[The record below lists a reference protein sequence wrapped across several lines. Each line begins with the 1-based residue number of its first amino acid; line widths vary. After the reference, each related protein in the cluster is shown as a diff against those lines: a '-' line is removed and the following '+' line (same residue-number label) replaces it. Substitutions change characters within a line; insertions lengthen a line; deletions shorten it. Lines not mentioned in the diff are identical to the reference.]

1 MSVKLNLLAP
11 STGASNQK
19 VDYSVVTNASS
30 NGTLAGDK
38 KATYVEDTL
47 AGELQRIKAYI
58 AEIGREAAF
67 LALQAAGAKVDQ
79 NSKLDQIA
87 EAMLSIVKNS
97 AADAV
102 GGEQSTGEGGAKLE
116 EIVIDAGEHTILP
129 KGYYVDGI
137 TVRATS
143 LADQSI
149 GTATAKDILD
159 GATAWVNG
167 VKITGTSTTNLSD
180 KSAGNAAYT
189 EVNDKLVINLKG
201 DDAAAEDKFV
211 NTGIKFVTQDEVPN
225 EVLVKKVTTPDAEE
239 TAVATAV
246 QIPAGYYP
254 AAVSI
259 PVHIEDAAGN
269 EEKVLNVTELNVTG
283 DVAFGNAENYKFDPS
298 TSEGAGRSFDY
309 YTGVVVD
316 KAALV
321 KNNITG
327 GYTVGKA
334 GWVNS
339 TDAFAGLSEGS
350 YKADAADVVVA
361 PKVDGATVT
370 IAKAVHGYTPDKV
383 VVNIAAVANPENQE
397 AVALVADKDAGKVS
411 FDTTVNITAG
421 YHNAKDVVVKG
432 EVDLNTIAGSHEFA
446 EATPSAAEKPQYDN
460 VVASQF
466 FTDRVQH
473 GYIKNDVDK
482 KYKVRDAEI
491 TTVPVSSK
499 AGDGSTYATITVTPS
514 TTGWFEGKIIPMTQA
529 QVKDLVDNLTTV
541 ETVSYTSTN
550 TAESSAI
557 ANTKGAIVT
566 AKEGSF
572 YNSVNM
578 SSLLTELKGI

>member
-11 STGASNQK
+11 STGASNQG

-30 NGTLAGDK
+30 NTTLADGK
-38 KATYVEDTL
+38 KATYVENTL

-58 AEIGREAAF
+58 AEIGREAAL
-67 LALQAAGAKVDQ
+67 LALKAAGANVNE
-79 NSKLDQIA
+79 NSKLDKIA

-97 AADAV
+97 AADA
-102 GGEQSTGEGGAKLE
+102 SNAAKYQKDQAKE
-116 EIVIDAGEHTILP
+116 ELVLDAGNETVLP
-129 KGYYVDGI
+129 AGYYVNSV
-137 TVRATS
+137 TVKATS
-143 LADQSI
+143 LRDQSQA
-149 GTATAKDILD
+149 TATAKDILD

-211 NTGIKFVTQDEVPN
+211 NTGIKFVTQNEVPDK
-225 EVLVKKVTTPDAEE
+225 VYIQKVTTPDNEE
-239 TAVATAV
+239 KAVATAV

-254 AAVSI
+254 TAVSI
-259 PVHIEDAAGN
+259 PVHIQDAAGN

-283 DVAFGNAENYKFDPS
+283 DVAFGSSENYKFDPS

-350 YKADAADVVVA
+350 YKADAADVVVT

-370 IAKAVHGYTPDKV
+370 IVKDVHGYTPDEV
-383 VVNIAAVANPENQE
+383 VVNIAAVANPEDQE
-397 AVALVADKDAGKVS
+397 AVELVADKNAGKVS

-432 EVDLNTIAGSHEFA
+432 EVDLNKIAGSHEFA
-446 EATPSAAEKPQYDN
+446 EATPSVSEKPQYDN
-460 VVASQF
+460 VVGSQF

-473 GYIKNDVDK
+473 GYIKDDVDK
-482 KYKVRDAEI
+482 KYKVRDAQI

-499 AGDGSTYATITVTPS
+499 VGGQATITVIPT
-514 TTGWFEGKIIPMTQA
+514 TTGWFEGKTIPMTQA

-566 AKEGSF
+566 AKEGYF
-572 YNSVNM
+572 YDSVNM